1 MPSWAIWPRCARQH
15 RRADS
20 LRQTG
25 VVWRRQPHLLAGPAL
40 STGLGPQV
48 VLFLV
53 TLAGLSALV
62 MWPVDG
68 QFNRFNSS
76 VYVLNLDLCYSFGR
90 KRYVFSFQK
99 NMRKLADSTDSK
111 ILRRIESHK
120 RGWVFTPDSFSDLG
134 TRQAVDHALMRHR
147 KNGLIRKLAR
157 GLYDYPKTDPQFGQ
171 LQPSTD
177 DIANAL
183 AGRDATRLQPSG
195 AYAANLLGLSTQVP
209 MKVVY
214 LTDGRKGKVQI
225 GQIGKRQIILKN
237 TTPRNMATAGRIS
250 GLVIQALRHLGRE
263 NVDQQITA
271 QLGRRLDDDARQ
283 QLMQDIR
290 YAPAWIADI
299 IRRLAVQEGTV

>member
-1 MPSWAIWPRCARQH
+1 
-15 RRADS
+15 
-20 LRQTG
+20 
-25 VVWRRQPHLLAGPAL
+25 
-40 STGLGPQV
+40 
-48 VLFLV
+48 
-53 TLAGLSALV
+53 
-62 MWPVDG
+62 
-68 QFNRFNSS
+68 
-76 VYVLNLDLCYSFGR
+76 
-90 KRYVFSFQK
+90 
-99 NMRKLADSTDSK
+99 MRKLADSTDSK

-147 KNGLIRKLAR
+147 KNGRIRKLAR
-157 GLYDYPKTDPQFGQ
+157 GLYDYPKTDPEFGP

-214 LTDGRKGKVQI
+214 LTDGRTGKVQI
-225 GQIGKRQIILKN
+225 GTRQIILKN

-250 GLVIQALRHLGRE
+250 GLVIQALRYLGRE
-263 NVDQQITA
+263 NVDEQIIA
-271 QLGRRLDDDARQ
+271 QLDRRLDDNACK

-299 IRRLAVQEGTV
+299 IRRLAAQESTE